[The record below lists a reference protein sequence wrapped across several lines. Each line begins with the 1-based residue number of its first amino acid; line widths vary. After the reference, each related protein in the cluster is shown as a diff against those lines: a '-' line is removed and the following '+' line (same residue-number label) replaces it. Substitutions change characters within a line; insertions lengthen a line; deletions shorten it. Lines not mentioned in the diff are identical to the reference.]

1 MSEIAL
7 RYLLCFLV
15 LLGPP
20 RAWAEVIGD
29 PEDPG
34 TQALSADE
42 PDAPVDEPDSSDGWI
57 GDPEAPPVLPMP
69 TSTSE
74 PAPQNASADTQ
85 SSFVQQARFRGNAL
99 SQTQVDLRR
108 EGSDEDTFELLH
120 EASLGLRVRFS
131 RQWSAVIEGRLSW
144 WLTSGYAST
153 DSPIMTDPSDWQ
165 GRVEPT
171 LRDAYV
177 TGRAGEWQLRLG
189 QIPVSWGSTDFS
201 RPADVV
207 APRDL
212 RRAPFAGREEARIP
226 VPAMDATWLHD
237 RIAWQFLVIP
247 FFLPNQQPLYGSDYA
262 LARQGSP
269 VADTLPL
276 GAINQLV
283 DPSTEDRVNP
293 ALTQTELPEEW
304 LRNTQ
309 LGTRFT
315 SSYGNMDVSASWYWG
330 YDRNPWV
337 YISPSVREFARVLGE
352 QPADAP
358 LISLNAETLAVAGPL
373 IDDINAG
380 KTLVESSYRR
390 YQVFALDGV
399 RYVGPVGVRFE
410 SAFSPVRTGY
420 LTGLTSVRRP
430 QLTTAV
436 GLSYEGESTVVVSLE
451 GFYAHTFA
459 QEDDGEW
466 LLETDRQWGTAAA
479 LQWDLASV
487 SRTGSAWNN
496 ASLQV
501 ASLFFPNG
509 QDLFVF
515 PAAVWEFE
523 RGLKIEAG
531 VAVFASFDDDKA
543 TIGDVVDW
551 NDSAWLRVSHV
562 F

>member
-1 MSEIAL
+1 MSGNRW
-7 RYLLCFLV
+7 RYLVCV
-15 LLGPP
+15 ACLLSATAA
-20 RAWAEVIGD
+20 RAEVIGD
-29 PEDPG
+29 PEDPSI
-34 TQALSADE
+34 QALPEE
-42 PDAPVDEPDSSDGWI
+42 PTDDFVDETESNDGWI
-57 GDPEAPPVLPMP
+57 GDPEAPPIIPIP
-69 TSTSE
+69 TPTPE
-74 PAPQNASADTQ
+74 QAPQTSSADTE
-85 SSFVQQARFRGNAL
+85 SSFVPQARFRGTAL
-99 SQTQVDLRR
+99 SQSQLDLQRQ
-108 EGSDEDTFELLH
+108 GSDEDTFEWLH

-131 RQWSAVIEGRLSW
+131 PRWSAVVEGRLSW
-144 WLTSGYAST
+144 WMTSGYAGT
-153 DSPIMTDPSDWQ
+153 DSPLITDPSDWQ
-165 GRVEPT
+165 GRIEPT

-177 TGRAGEWQLRLG
+177 TGRAGEWQFRLG
-189 QIPVSWGSTDFS
+189 QVPVSWGSTDFS

-212 RRAPFAGREEARIP
+212 RRGPFAGREEARIP
-226 VPAMDATWLHD
+226 VPAIDVTWLHD

-247 FFLPNQQPLYGSDYA
+247 FFVPNQQPLYGSDYA

-276 GAINQLV
+276 GRIEQLF
-283 DPSTEDRVNP
+283 DASIEDRANT
-293 ALTQTELPEEW
+293 ALTQTELPEEL

-315 SSYGNMDVSASWYWG
+315 SSYGGMDMSASWYWG

-358 LISLNAETLAVAGPL
+358 LVSLNADTLAVAGPL

-380 KTLVESSYRR
+380 RTLVESSYRR

-410 SAFSPVRTGY
+410 TAFSPVRTGY

-459 QEDDGEW
+459 QDGDGDW

-479 LQWDLASV
+479 IQWDLASV

-515 PAAVWEFE
+515 PAAVWEFD
-523 RGLKIEAG
+523 RGMKIEAG
-531 VAVFASFDDDKA
+531 VALFSSFDDDKA
-543 TIGDVVDW
+543 TVGDVLDW
-551 NDSAWLRVSHV
+551 NDSAWLRLSHV